1 MLRRAGIWR
10 MEQDMENVADTAVSI
25 ALGLALAAATG
36 FRVFIPML
44 VAGLA
49 ARGGYLPL
57 ADGLDWIATTPALIM
72 LAVAAVTEVAAYYI
86 PVLDNLLDGIAGPV
100 AVGAGIAVSYAV
112 MGDLPPMLKWSLAI
126 IAGGGAAASAQGA
139 TTLLRGASTAATA
152 GLGNSVLATG
162 EFIGAILLSV
172 LAIVLPYLAL
182 LAAIVF
188 IVVVWRMVM
197 KVKRGQTVP

>member
-1 MLRRAGIWR
+1 
-10 MEQDMENVADTAVSI
+10 
-25 ALGLALAAATG
+25 
-36 FRVFIPML
+36 
-44 VAGLA
+44 
-49 ARGGYLPL
+49 
-57 ADGLDWIATTPALIM
+57 
-72 LAVAAVTEVAAYYI
+72 
-86 PVLDNLLDGIAGPV
+86 VLDNLLDGIAGPV

>member
-1 MLRRAGIWR
+1 
-10 MEQDMENVADTAVSI
+10 MENLAEAAVPI

-44 VAGLA
+44 IAGLA

-57 ADGLDWIATTPALIM
+57 ADSLDWIATTPALIM
-72 LAVAAVTEVAAYYI
+72 LAVAAIAEIAAYYV

-126 IAGGGAAASAQGA
+126 IAGGGAAAATQGA
-139 TTLLRGASTAATA
+139 TTLLRGASTMLT
-152 GLGNSVLATG
+152 GGIGNSALATG
-162 EFIGAILLSV
+162 EIIGAILLSV
-172 LAIVLPYLAL
+172 LAIMLPYLAL
-182 LAAIVF
+182 VAAIIF
-188 IVVVWRMVM
+188 IVFAWRLVM
-197 KVKRGQTVP
+197 KAKRRKAIP

>member
-1 MLRRAGIWR
+1 
-10 MEQDMENVADTAVSI
+10 MEHFADTAVPV

-57 ADGLDWIATTPALIM
+57 ADSLDWIATTPALIM
-72 LAVAAVTEVAAYYI
+72 LAIAAVTEVAAYYV

-126 IAGGGAAASAQGA
+126 IAGGGAAAATQGA
-139 TTLLRGASTAATA
+139 TTLLRGASTVLT
-152 GLGNSVLATG
+152 GGIGNSVLATG
-162 EFIGAILLSV
+162 EIVGAILLSL
-172 LAIVLPYLAL
+172 LAILLPYLAL
-182 LAAIVF
+182 MAAIVF
-188 IVVVWRMVM
+188 IVIAWRMVM
-197 KVKRGQTVP
+197 KARQRKAIP